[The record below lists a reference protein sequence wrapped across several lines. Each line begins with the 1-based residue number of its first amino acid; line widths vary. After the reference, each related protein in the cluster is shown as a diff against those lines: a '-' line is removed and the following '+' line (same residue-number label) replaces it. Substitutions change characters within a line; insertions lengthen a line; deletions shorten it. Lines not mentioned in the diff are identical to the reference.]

1 MPILLLI
8 HTSLLIQ
15 LPCCQYAHP
24 TVVVVIYGAGD
35 DVAGGINAHIPHRG
49 EGQARDLGGD
59 LLTQRACVG
68 WVDDTAGVAVEVA
81 MVVSTCLA

>member
-8 HTSLLIQ
+8 HTSLSRH
-15 LPCCQYAHP
+15 LPHRQYAHP
-24 TVVVVIYGAGD
+24 TVVVVIHGAGD
-35 DVAGGINAHIPHRG
+35 DVAGGMNAHIPHRG

-59 LLTQRACVG
+59 LLTQRAHVG
-68 WVDDTAGVAVEVA
+68 WVDDTVGVAAEVA